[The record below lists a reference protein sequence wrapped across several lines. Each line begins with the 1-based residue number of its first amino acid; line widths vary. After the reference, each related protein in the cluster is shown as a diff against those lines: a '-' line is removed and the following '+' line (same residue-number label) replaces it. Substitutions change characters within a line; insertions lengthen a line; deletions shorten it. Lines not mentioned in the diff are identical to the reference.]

1 MQTKTVVARI
11 LPIGLLLLT
20 LSGCAAVVVGGATT
34 GVAVAHDRRTAG
46 TVVEDQEI
54 EWRAMSMRRQD
65 DELSE
70 KSDVHIE
77 VFNLQVLLTGQAENM
92 QIVERFAQ
100 RVATIPRV
108 RNVFNEVVVGA
119 QSTFSES
126 TADAW
131 LTSRVK
137 TALFGM
143 GIEGFDPTR
152 VTVTS
157 SQGSVFLMGLLTP
170 TEADA
175 VVEKVRFISGVKRV
189 VKLFE
194 YLDQ

>member
-1 MQTKTVVARI
+1 MQTKTVAARI

-54 EWRAMSMRRQD
+54 EWRTMSMRRED
-65 DELSE
+65 RELSE
-70 KSDVHIE
+70 KSDVEIE
-77 VFNLQVLLTGQAENM
+77 VFNMQVLLTGQAENM
-92 QIVERFAQ
+92 EIVERFAQ

-137 TALFGM
+137 TALFGL
-143 GIEGFDPTR
+143 GIDGFDPTR

-194 YLDQ
+194 YIDQ